1 MIFHLDGGFDGG
13 FTIWLD
19 MRDRFDGICI
29 GTGAT
34 RDQAWDAAIKNLNL
48 LMHDAM
54 KEAERSASPY
64 PAVSRREAEQSVI

>member
-1 MIFHLDGGFDGG
+1 MIFHLDGGFDG

-19 MRDRFDGICI
+19 MRERFDGLCI

-34 RDQAWDAAIKNLNL
+34 RDQAWDAAVKNLGL
-48 LMHDAM
+48 LQRDAQ

-64 PAVSRREAEQSVI
+64 PAVGRNESERSVI